1 MGRAIDLFVTY
12 RFIKLLVTPFEKTDA
27 YRLGI
32 IDADGK
38 RILVPGTTNK
48 PTPLR
53 TVEEKS
59 AYTVLHKLVFNIKK
73 IFAKVP
79 GLRTKLGTYAAA
91 LFLLKDTFKESVDD
105 PDIFEKEFMKY
116 LKEQGYEID
125 DTISEEVIGFGEVLP
140 KGEYK
145 LANDILNKEEE
156 ELSAKKG
163 DKVVAFDDEAP
174 VDTILGVDI
183 FPVVHVKTQEKI
195 YSGNERE
202 KIISYT
208 LTSIQTILAQNRF
221 AKIAYEYFKSLKEPY
236 VSPIASNIIKPIILM
251 SLIKLKVKNK
261 LEFTN
266 MNLKKSLNSIKNK
279 IGEILGHYP
288 NLLVNISEL
297 TPKAIPSSDIIKK
310 YQRNL

>member
-27 YRLGI
+27 FKLGI

-38 RILVPGTTNK
+38 RTLEPGTNK
-48 PTPLR
+48 PTTLR

-73 IFAKVP
+73 IFGKVP

-116 LKEQGYEID
+116 LKEEGYEID
-125 DTISEEVIGFGEVLP
+125 NSISEEVIGFGEVLP

-145 LANDILNKEEE
+145 LASDILNKEEE

-163 DKVVAFDDEAP
+163 DKVVAYDDEAP
-174 VDTILGVDI
+174 VDTILGIDI
-183 FPVVHVKTQEKI
+183 FPVIHIKTQEKI
-195 YSGNERE
+195 YVG
-202 KIISYT
+202 
-208 LTSIQTILAQNRF
+208 
-221 AKIAYEYFKSLKEPY
+221 
-236 VSPIASNIIKPIILM
+236 
-251 SLIKLKVKNK
+251 
-261 LEFTN
+261 LED
-266 MNLKKSLNSIKNK
+266 LN
-279 IGEILGHYP
+279 
-288 NLLVNISEL
+288 
-297 TPKAIPSSDIIKK
+297 
-310 YQRNL
+310 Q

>member
-27 YRLGI
+27 FTLGI

-38 RILVPGTTNK
+38 RILEPGTTNK
-48 PTPLR
+48 PTILR

-73 IFAKVP
+73 IFGKVP

-105 PDIFEKEFMKY
+105 PDVFEKEFMKY

-125 DTISEEVIGFGEVLP
+125 NSISEEVIGFGEVLP
-140 KGEYK
+140 KGDYK
-145 LANDILNKEEE
+145 LANDILNNEEE

-163 DKVVAFDDEAP
+163 DKVVAYDDEAP

-195 YSGNERE
+195 YVGLED
-202 KIISYT
+202 
-208 LTSIQTILAQNRF
+208 LIQ
-221 AKIAYEYFKSLKEPY
+221 
-236 VSPIASNIIKPIILM
+236 
-251 SLIKLKVKNK
+251 
-261 LEFTN
+261 
-266 MNLKKSLNSIKNK
+266 
-279 IGEILGHYP
+279 
-288 NLLVNISEL
+288 
-297 TPKAIPSSDIIKK
+297 
-310 YQRNL
+310 